1 MSPRRKETLCGLLF
15 IFFLSG
21 CSTYQSKVAG
31 ARAALESGQVDSA
44 VEQFEKLAEKQDDDQ
59 LLYLLDYATAL
70 QIAGRYKESAN
81 IFIRAD
87 KLTEQM
93 DYHSVTNIVGA
104 TLGGEE
110 MIQYKGDSFEKFLIN
125 TLNSLNFVMMND
137 RDGALVEARRINEKI
152 SKMKMDGRKPYEQSP
167 FARYL
172 SATLWE
178 ADRRFDD
185 AYIDYKNA
193 YELDPSIPLL
203 DEDLLRLSKL
213 ARRDDDYQKW
223 KKKFPNLK
231 ENSAWNNSKYGQVV
245 VIVQQG
251 WGPVKRMSN
260 DEYRVPVLSPQRS
273 ETVDARVFIDEK
285 DQSLTDVV
293 YSVERV
299 AIQTLADD
307 AAALVARRM
316 GAIAAKAV
324 MADQIR
330 QKNEG
335 LGAVAWIVMNLA
347 DRADV
352 RQWSTLPQTIQMKK
366 LWLPVGKHKIHLQ
379 GVDRN
384 GTPTADQFPEQEIEV
399 KGRTTSFIH
408 WRTLR

>member
-1 MSPRRKETLCGLLF
+1 MSQRRKETLCGLLF
-15 IFFLSG
+15 IFLLSG

-31 ARAALESGQVDSA
+31 ARNALEAGQVDSA
-44 VEQFEKLAEKQDDDQ
+44 VEQFEKLAQKQDDDQ

-81 IFIRAD
+81 VFIKAD

-93 DYHSVTNIVGA
+93 DYHSVSNIVGA

-178 ADRRFDD
+178 ADRKFDD
-185 AYIDYKNA
+185 AYIDYKNT
-193 YELDPSIPLL
+193 YELDPLNPLL

-213 ARRDDDYQKW
+213 ARRDDDYRKW
-223 KKKFPNLK
+223 KKKFPGAK
-231 ENSAWNNSKYGQVV
+231 ENPAWSNSKYGQVV
-245 VIVQQG
+245 VLIQQG
-251 WGPVKRMSN
+251 WGPVKRMSR
-260 DEYRVPVLSPQRS
+260 DEYRVPTLYSQSS
-273 ETVDARVFIDEK
+273 ETNDVRVSIDDK
-285 DQSLTDVV
+285 DVGVTDVV
-293 YSVERV
+293 YNVEKV
-299 AIQTLADD
+299 AIETLAADS
-307 AAALVARRM
+307 AALVARRM
-316 GAIAAKAV
+316 GALAAKAV

-335 LGAVAWIVMNLA
+335 LGAVAWLVMNLS

-366 LWLPVGKHKIHLQ
+366 LWLPVGKHKLRLQ
-379 GVDRN
+379 GIDRH
-384 GTPTADQFPEQEIEV
+384 GGPTADQFPEQEIEV
-399 KGRTTSFIH
+399 KPRSTSFIH

>member
-1 MSPRRKETLCGLLF
+1 MNQRLKEALCGLLF
-15 IFFLSG
+15 LFLASG
-21 CSTYQSKVAG
+21 CATYQSKVAG
-31 ARAALESGQVDSA
+31 ARTALETGRVNDAVDEFA
-44 VEQFEKLAEKQDDDQ
+44 KLAEKVDDDQ

-81 IFIRAD
+81 IFIKAD

-93 DYHSVTNIVGA
+93 DYHSVSNIVGA

-110 MIQYKGDSFEKFLIN
+110 MIQYKGDSFEKFLLN
-125 TLNSLNFVMMND
+125 TLNSLNFVMLGD

-178 ADRRFDD
+178 SDRRFDD

-193 YELDPSIPLL
+193 YELDASIPLI
-203 DEDLLRLSKL
+203 DEDLVRLAKL
-213 ARRDDDYQKW
+213 SRRDDDYQKW
-223 KKKFPNLK
+223 KKKFPHVK
-231 ENSAWNNSKYGQVV
+231 EEAAWNSPKFGQVV

-251 WGPVKRMSN
+251 WGPIKRMSN
-260 DEYRVPVLSPQRS
+260 DEYRVPTLFPQRS
-273 ETVDARVFIDEK
+273 QTSSVRVFVDST
-285 DQSLTDVV
+285 DQKLADVV
-293 YSVERV
+293 YNVEQV

-307 AAALVARRM
+307 AGALVARRM
-316 GAIAAKAV
+316 GGIAAKAV

-335 LGAVAWIVMNLA
+335 LGQLAWIVMNLA

-366 LWLPVGKHKIHLQ
+366 LWLPVGKHKITLQ
-379 GVDRN
+379 GVDASN
-384 GTPTADQFPEQEIEV
+384 LPTADQLSEQEIEV
-399 KGRTTSFIH
+399 KPRSTSFLH